1 MPTNPPASVSKPT
14 KILLVLLVLLVSLL
28 VFVAAS
34 LGAVVVVCVAFAVGK
49 VLVHLLP
56 FTIFEAT
63 LLALLGLVVFA
74 TAVVKTI
81 ESFAKV
87 PAPAEESEEEFA
99 DDDVPEAPTPK
110 RVFVIQPAPSSA
122 PTDAGPRR
130 SRRPY
135 RKN

>member
-1 MPTNPPASVSKPT
+1 MPTNPPASVFTPT
-14 KILLVLLVLLVSLL
+14 KILRVLLAFLL

-56 FTIFEAT
+56 FTSFEAT
-63 LLALLGLVVFA
+63 LLALLGFVVFA
-74 TAVVKTI
+74 TAVAKSI
-81 ESFAKV
+81 ESVVKV
-87 PAPAEESEEEFA
+87 SASAQESEEEFA
-99 DDDVPEAPTPK
+99 DDDVPEAPPPE

-130 SRRPY
+130 TRRPY
-135 RKN
+135 RKH